1 MTDRPDRNG
10 LSADELAA
18 ELRVFLAEHHPGRTP
33 PATVPTAAAERLAF
47 QRTWQATLFDHG
59 WAAPGW
65 PRRWGGMGLP
75 LRLQAVHHREMAL
88 ARTPVAPSRIG
99 YIVGPSLLAY
109 GTEAQLERFL
119 RPLIRTDELWCQG
132 FSEPDAGSDLA
143 SLRTRAV
150 LDGDVYR
157 VTGRKVWTS
166 GAQFADWML
175 CLART
180 GPAGSGAA
188 GITAL
193 ALDMHAPGVNARP
206 LRDMTGGAHFA
217 EVELDDVRVPVA
229 YRVGDENAGWAVA
242 RATLGHER
250 STSLASAGMRYRRVT
265 GDLLELAQRR
275 GRTDDP
281 YDRDALARAVTDAR
295 LLEWSGQRVLGRVLE
310 GGEPGPLA
318 SVIRLQ
324 HALFEQ
330 GLHELATDLLGPHA
344 ALAASEA
351 HLAAGGKQDGA
362 WVRGFLR
369 TRASTIGA
377 GTAEIQRTTIADK
390 VLGLREVGR

>member
-1 MTDRPDRNG
+1 M
-10 LSADELAA
+10 
-18 ELRVFLAEHHPGRTP
+18 
-33 PATVPTAAAERLAF
+33 
-47 QRTWQATLFDHG
+47 
-59 WAAPGW
+59 
-65 PRRWGGMGLP
+65 
-75 LRLQAVHHREMAL
+75 
-88 ARTPVAPSRIG
+88 
-99 YIVGPSLLAY
+99 
-109 GTEAQLERFL
+109 

-132 FSEPDAGSDLA
+132 FSEPEAGSDLA

-157 VTGRKVWTS
+157 VSGAKVWIS
-166 GAQFADWML
+166 GAHFADWML

-180 GPAGSGAA
+180 GLAGSGAA

-217 EVELDDVRVPVA
+217 EVELDDVAVPVA
-229 YRVGDENAGWAVA
+229 NRIGDENAGWAVA

-250 STSLASAGMRYRRVT
+250 STSLASAGMRYQRVT
-265 GDLLELAQRR
+265 GDLLDLARRR
-275 GRTDDP
+275 GRIDDP
-281 YDRDALARAVTDAR
+281 CDRDALARAVTDAR

-330 GLHELATDLLGPHA
+330 HLHELATDLLGPHA
-344 ALAASEA
+344 ALAASDE
-351 HLAAGGKQDGA
+351 HLAAGGKQDGT
-362 WVRGFLR
+362 WLRGFLR

-377 GTAEIQRTTIADK
+377 GAAEIQRTTIADK
-390 VLGLREVGR
+390 VLGLQEVAR

>member
-1 MTDRPDRNG
+1 VATVTDRTG
-10 LSADELAA
+10 LSADELAV
-18 ELRVFLAEHHPGRTP
+18 ELRAFLAAHHPGRTP
-33 PATVPTAAAERLAF
+33 ATERLAF
-47 QRTWQATLFDHG
+47 QQAWQATLFEHG

-65 PRRWGGMGLP
+65 PQRWGGMGLS
-75 LRLQAVHHREMAL
+75 LRLQAVHHRELAA
-88 ARTPVAPSRIG
+88 ARTPVPPSRIG
-99 YIVGPSLLAY
+99 GIVGPALLGY
-109 GTEAQLERFL
+109 GTEEQLERWM
-119 RPLIRTDELWCQG
+119 RPLIRADELWCQG

-150 LDGDVYR
+150 PDGTVPNGGGYR
-157 VTGRKVWTS
+157 VTGAKVWTS
-166 GAQFADWML
+166 GAHFADWML

-193 ALDMHAPGVNARP
+193 VVDMHASGVHARP

-217 EVELDDVRVPVA
+217 EVELDDVVVPMA
-229 YRVGDENAGWAVA
+229 HRIGAENQGWAVT

-250 STSLASAGMRYRRVT
+250 STSLAASGMRYRRVT
-265 GDLLELAQRR
+265 GDLLELARR
-275 GRTDDP
+275 HGRTADP
-281 YDRDALARAVTDAR
+281 HDRDALARAVTGAR
-295 LLEWSGQRVLGRVLE
+295 LLEWSGQRVLGQVLE

-324 HALFEQ
+324 YALFEQ
-330 GLHELATDLLGPHA
+330 GVHELAMDLLGPQA
-344 ALAASEA
+344 TLAGHDAR
-351 HLAAGGKQDGA
+351 LAAGGKQDGA
-362 WVRGFLR
+362 WLLGFLR

-390 VLGLREVGR
+390 VLGLQEVGR

>member
-1 MTDRPDRNG
+1 MSSNPDRSG
-10 LSADELAA
+10 LSASELALQ
-18 ELRVFLAEHHPGRTP
+18 LREFLAEHHPGRTP
-33 PATVPTAAAERLAF
+33 RSTSPLAAAERLVF
-47 QRTWQATLFDHG
+47 QKAWQATLAEHG

-75 LRLQAVHHREMAL
+75 LRLQAVHHRELAV

-99 YIVGPSLLAY
+99 GIVGPALLGY
-109 GTEAQLERFL
+109 GTVPQLERFMG
-119 RPLIRTDELWCQG
+119 PLIRADELWCQG

-150 LDGDVYR
+150 PDGSDYR
-157 VTGRKVWTS
+157 LTGRKVWTS
-166 GAQFADWML
+166 GAHFADWML

-180 GPAGSGAA
+180 GPAGSGAV

-193 ALDMHAPGVNARP
+193 VVDMHAPGVTARP

-217 EVELDDVRVPVA
+217 EVELDGVVVPA
-229 YRVGDENAGWAVA
+229 TNRIGAENTGWAVA

-250 STSLASAGMRYRRVT
+250 STSLASSGMRYRRVT
-265 GDLLELAQRR
+265 GDLLELARRR
-275 GRTDDP
+275 GRNVDA
-281 YDRDALARAVTDAR
+281 YDRDALARAVTGAR
-295 LLEWSGQRVLGRVLE
+295 LLEWSGQRVLARVLE

-330 GLHELATDLLGPHA
+330 GLHELATDLLGA
-344 ALAASEA
+344 QGALAPADE
-351 HLAAGGKQDGA
+351 HLTAGGKHDGA
-362 WVRGFLR
+362 WLRGFLR

-377 GTAEIQRTTIADK
+377 GTAEIQRNTIADR
-390 VLGLREVGR
+390 VLGLAEVGR